1 MSEMI
6 SYQETALW
14 LQKQLPCKPRIAII
28 LGTGL
33 GQMAEHFREIMRI
46 PYAQIHGFVTSTA
59 PSHKGNLIL
68 ADVDGEPVLFLQ
80 GRFHYYEGYQMEQV
94 VFPTRVLA
102 AMGIEILIVTNAAGS
117 LKEELPPGKIV
128 QLVDHIN
135 FMGVNPLRGANSA
148 DLGERFPS
156 LNNPFDPELAQAC
169 DRLAAMLNID
179 TAHGVYLAVSGPSL
193 ETKAECAAFAAWGAD
208 LVGMSTVPEVIAA
221 RHAGMRVLAYS
232 IVTNYSNLFHEL
244 AHSQDEIEKQAAA
257 SGTKLQELLGVFISY
272 ATQHFLLTPRA

>member
-1 MSEMI
+1 MI

-14 LQKQLPCKPRIAII
+14 LQQQLPRKPKIAII

-33 GQMAEHFREIMRI
+33 GLMAESFTEIMRI

-68 ADVDGEPVLFLQ
+68 VDVRGEPVLFLQ

-102 AMGIEILIVTNAAGS
+102 AMGIEILIVTNASGS
-117 LKEELPPGKIV
+117 LREELAPGKIV

-135 FMGVNPLRGANSA
+135 FMGINPLKGPNCE

-156 LNNPFDPELAQAC
+156 LNNLYDPELRQVC
-169 DRLAAMLNID
+169 DKLAAKLGIE
-179 TAHGVYLAVSGPSL
+179 TARGVYLAISGPSL
-193 ETKAECAAFAAWGAD
+193 ETKAECAAFAQWGAD
-208 LVGMSTVPEVIAA
+208 LVGMSTVPEVITA

-244 AHSQDEIEKQAAA
+244 AHSQQEIEKQAAA
-257 SGTKLQELLGVFISY
+257 SGTKLQELLTEFIVY
-272 ATQHFLLTPRA
+272 ATQHFLLTPKA